1 MEIFMNL
8 PNKLTLFRIILVPFF
23 VWALYTNMY
32 AALIIFIAA
41 SLTDQL
47 DGHLARKHNQVTTFG
62 KLMDPLADKILTL
75 SAFVCFLGLG
85 YDYVPAWLV
94 VIIIAREL
102 LVTGIRLIA
111 LSENKVIAAGIWGKL
126 KTVAQIAAIIML
138 MIDRLVPLEI
148 SGVKLTLVIMGIVFV
163 LTLYSGIDYVV
174 KNRDL
179 LTLK

>member
-1 MEIFMNL
+1 MNL

-47 DGHLARKHNQVTTFG
+47 DGHLARKYNQVTTFG

-75 SAFVCFLGLG
+75 SAFVCFLGQG

-148 SGVKLTLVIMGIVFV
+148 GGVKLTLVIMGIVFV

>member
-32 AALIIFIAA
+32 VALIIFIVA

-47 DGHLARKHNQVTTFG
+47 DGHLARKHNQVTTF
-62 KLMDPLADKILTL
+62 
-75 SAFVCFLGLG
+75 
-85 YDYVPAWLV
+85 
-94 VIIIAREL
+94 
-102 LVTGIRLIA
+102 GIRLIA